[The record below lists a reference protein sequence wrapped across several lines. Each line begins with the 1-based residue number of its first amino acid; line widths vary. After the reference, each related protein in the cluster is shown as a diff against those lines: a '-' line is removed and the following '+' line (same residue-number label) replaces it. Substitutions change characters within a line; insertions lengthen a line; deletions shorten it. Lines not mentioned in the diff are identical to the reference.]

1 MITALNLK
9 WFYGLIFAFMAVMII
24 GVANEFYW
32 ILLLPVVLFIVL
44 LGFYKL
50 DTLMLFAVFITPIS
64 INLQQTGI
72 GIGVSLPAEPIIFGI
87 MIIFFL
93 KLVYDGK
100 FDKKI
105 VTHPVSI
112 VILLHLVWMC
122 IATVFSSIPL
132 VSVKA
137 TLARICFVSVFYFLA
152 TQLFINYKNILKF
165 MWLYMIMLVVVIII
179 TEIRHSAYNFDEQTA
194 HYVMSPFYNDHT
206 AYAVAIALFVPLVVA
221 GLFDKTKSIS
231 LRFVYLTVFLVFM
244 IAIVMCYTRAA
255 WVSLSAALAVS
266 LIFLFRVKTA
276 IIIGLAAVFLAVV
289 ITQWTQIIIKLES
302 NTERSSTDYRE
313 HLESISNISTDA
325 SNVERVNRWLCAL
338 RMFKERPVFGWG
350 PGTYQFV
357 YGPFQRND
365 EKTYISTNTGNRGS
379 SHSEYLGPLS
389 EYGLPGA
396 LFVIAIA
403 IVTIYQS
410 SRFIIKSKNKK
421 RRLLAQGLIIGLVT
435 YWVHGFLNYFLDTDK
450 ASVPFWGFI
459 AALVAL
465 QVYHN
470 KPEADDEKQIA

>member
-1 MITALNLK
+1 M
-9 WFYGLIFAFMAVMII
+9 FAFMAIMII
-24 GVANEFYW
+24 GIANEFYW

-50 DTLMLFAVFITPIS
+50 DTLMLFAVFITPLS

-152 TQLFINYKNILKF
+152 TQLFLNYKNILKF
-165 MWLYMIMLVVVIII
+165 VWLYIIMLVVVIII

-206 AYAVAIALFVPLVVA
+206 AYAVAIALFVPVVVA

-231 LRFVYLTVFLVFM
+231 LRFIYLTVFLIFM

-266 LIFLFRVKTA
+266 LIFLFRIKTA
-276 IIIGLAAVFLAVV
+276 IIIGLAAVLLAVV
-289 ITQWTQIIIKLES
+289 ITQWTRIIIKLES

-313 HLESISNISTDA
+313 HLSLSQT
-325 SNVERVNRWLCAL
+325 
-338 RMFKERPVFGWG
+338 
-350 PGTYQFV
+350 
-357 YGPFQRND
+357 FQQM
-365 EKTYISTNTGNRGS
+365 
-379 SHSEYLGPLS
+379 HPM
-389 EYGLPGA
+389 
-396 LFVIAIA
+396 
-403 IVTIYQS
+403 
-410 SRFIIKSKNKK
+410 
-421 RRLLAQGLIIGLVT
+421 
-435 YWVHGFLNYFLDTDK
+435 W
-450 ASVPFWGFI
+450 SV
-459 AALVAL
+459 
-465 QVYHN
+465 
-470 KPEADDEKQIA
+470 